1 MARPKRNAFALLG
14 WIVWKLLA
22 LVGLPMAKRKL
33 EESNRNRSL
42 TRRRG
47 RR

>member
-1 MARPKRNAFALLG
+1 MSHPKRNVFAVLG

-22 LVGLPMAKRKL
+22 LVGLPMAKKKL
-33 EESNRNRSL
+33 EE
-42 TRRRG
+42 RRAA

>member
-1 MARPKRNAFALLG
+1 MAHPKRNLFAVLG

-22 LVGLPMAKRKL
+22 LVGLPMAKKKVQ
-33 EESNRNRSL
+33 ENRSS
-42 TRRRG
+42 RRHG

>member
-22 LVGLPMAKRKL
+22 LVGLPMAKKKID
-33 EESNRNRSL
+33 EKNSS
-42 TRRRG
+42 RRR
-47 RR
+47 R